1 MSAKVK
7 YPLIEDTDKTRERET
22 LSTDSLSVSTS
33 DYKTLSTIFPRSPI
47 YSLTN
52 DTYRVTAKAYLS
64 TPGLDG
70 VVLQEGD
77 PDQFPDGVD
86 LNYGEAPELPTEQ
99 SKFEG
104 NYYPNLVV
112 SDFGVEGTS
121 AGSTVTPNDN
131 FGSGL
136 TAGTNS
142 GPKDSSVLLSAT
154 DTISNPTVG
163 TTDGQSNANPTFPGA
178 LGDPRPATA

>member
-7 YPLIEDTDKTRERET
+7 YPLIE
-22 LSTDSLSVSTS
+22 
-33 DYKTLSTIFPRSPI
+33 
-47 YSLTN
+47 
-52 DTYRVTAKAYLS
+52 YRVTAKAYLS
-64 TPGLDG
+64 TPGLEG
-70 VVLQEGD
+70 TVLQEGD
-77 PDQFPDGVD
+77 PDQFPGVD
-86 LNYGEAPELPTEQ
+86 LNYGGAPELPTEQ